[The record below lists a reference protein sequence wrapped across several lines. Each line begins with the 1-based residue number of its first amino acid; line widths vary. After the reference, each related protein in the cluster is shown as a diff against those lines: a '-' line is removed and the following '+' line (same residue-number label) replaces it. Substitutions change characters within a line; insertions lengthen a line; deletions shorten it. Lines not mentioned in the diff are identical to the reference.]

1 MDLRC
6 AVSLPRGIALRWMV
20 ILSSTGFTG
29 CGNSASFHSERRE
42 ESLPIENKRPRGI
55 LRANSAL
62 RMTVFRFFP
71 QPVQPVWFELRLIE
85 STQAEACATQDPRH
99 RRANPSRARDISG
112 LADYG
117 KTHIARYSEEGSGVH
132 SVGYYSCPFTA
143 FCSSDSPPCSKRSS
157 QEINSARVQSGWYL

>member
-29 CGNSASFHSERRE
+29 CGNSASFHSERSE

-71 QPVQPVWFELRLIE
+71 QPVKPALHGRVGMLGFEFVEKFLYGL
-85 STQAEACATQDPRH
+85 SVAGLVEA
-99 RRANPSRARDISG
+99 ARCLG
-112 LADYG
+112 GHFL
-117 KTHIARYSEEGSGVH
+117 
-132 SVGYYSCPFTA
+132 
-143 FCSSDSPPCSKRSS
+143 
-157 QEINSARVQSGWYL
+157 

>member
-29 CGNSASFHSERRE
+29 CGNSASFNSERRE

-71 QPVQPVWFELRLIE
+71 QPVFSLCDFDFRAFETAHRLKSVLQNQKSIL
-85 STQAEACATQDPRH
+85 QIQLV
-99 RRANPSRARDISG
+99 RRSRASTRSG
-112 LADYG
+112 NA
-117 KTHIARYSEEGSGVH
+117 H
-132 SVGYYSCPFTA
+132 
-143 FCSSDSPPCSKRSS
+143 
-157 QEINSARVQSGWYL
+157 

>member
-29 CGNSASFHSERRE
+29 CGNSASFHSERGE

-71 QPVQPVWFELRLIE
+71 QPVEPVFFGPRMLRLMVRFSSPQEPRPTKTFYGIA
-85 STQAEACATQDPRH
+85 SSIAPWRTSQGLVGYALGVRVVCAT
-99 RRANPSRARDISG
+99 
-112 LADYG
+112 LAVS
-117 KTHIARYSEEGSGVH
+117 T
-132 SVGYYSCPFTA
+132 C
-143 FCSSDSPPCSKRSS
+143 
-157 QEINSARVQSGWYL
+157 EIDTLV